1 MRIVTI
7 TNEEMARTIEQ
18 NNAIL
23 DTVENMIKND
33 KETLKMLWSKTS
45 INNLEDFGDT
55 DLIFRK
61 KKIGEKVG
69 KITGRW

>member
-1 MRIVTI
+1 MRIVEL

-23 DTVENMIKND
+23 DTVENMIKNNR
-33 KETLKMLWSKTS
+33 EALKMLWSKTS
-45 INNLEDFGDT
+45 INDLADFGDT
-55 DLIFRK
+55 DLILRK

-69 KITGRW
+69 RITGRW